1 MVITKPIRNNIFKVT
16 IMQAF
21 TKVVAIAAA
30 SIAISFSAQ
39 ATPAKLTKSQEA
51 TLVQICQSATRTTLR
66 FIHTLKRN
74 NLRTRT
80 VAENVVCNGLEI
92 AEFARLN
99 GASKIADRLNRS
111 LGIKADVSIRD
122 IAKTA
127 SKKAQNTATL

>member
-1 MVITKPIRNNIFKVT
+1 MQAITKII
-16 IMQAF
+16 
-21 TKVVAIAAA
+21 AIAAA

-51 TLVQICQSATRTTLR
+51 TLVKICQSATRTSPLR

-74 NLRTRT
+74 DLRTRT
-80 VAENVVCNGLEI
+80 VAENVVCNGQEI

-111 LGIKADVSIRD
+111 MGIKADVSIRD
-122 IAKTA
+122 IAKTE
-127 SKKAQNTATL
+127 SKKEKNTATL